1 MEASPHRAISE
12 DTRAQ
17 VSLVL
22 RHSGI
27 QAHTLTFHGTTCNLR
42 DQGRMPLDCAMIQW
56 HGQGKWI
63 PLCFH
68 LGISRETLSSLMSN
82 LLVILSLFHT
92 KNRYSELLDL
102 LPRPLSLIPQLVPK
116 RIYICLQN
124 DMQNAIKWKLT
135 EWGKQERLNN
145 KVQQTHLIWTL
156 TGGGLTSKLMQLL
169 AAHPSLSK
177 GTSTDSL
184 LCSLRQATL
193 FLHWGLPFPRPL
205 QALPQSFP
213 CSVGSTPR
221 GTPHEDLPVYL
232 IPSWCPQPTLS
243 HHNQFPRSSFH
254 GWQCLVSYLS
264 LSVHGLSEG
273 IAFGSLVQSLEQSLA
288 CSIHTRKS
296 CKRSELND

>member
-68 LGISRETLSSLMSN
+68 LGISRENLSSLMSN

-116 RIYICLQN
+116 RIYISLQN

-145 KVQQTHLIWTL
+145 KFQQTHLIWTL

-177 GTSTDSL
+177 GTGTDSL
-184 LCSLRQATL
+184 LSSLRQATL
-193 FLHWGLPFPRPL
+193 PALGP
-205 QALPQSFP
+205 ALPPPITGPPPVLPTLCGLHSKGHSSWRPSRLPYSKLVPSAHLITSQPIPPFLFLRLTMPCFLFIAVCPWAVWRNSLWIS
-213 CSVGSTPR
+213 CSVPR
-221 GTPHEDLPVYL
+221 AVPGMQRT
-232 IPSWCPQPTLS
+232 
-243 HHNQFPRSSFH
+243 
-254 GWQCLVSYLS
+254 
-264 LSVHGLSEG
+264 
-273 IAFGSLVQSLEQSLA
+273 
-288 CSIHTRKS
+288 HTCKS
-296 CKRSELND
+296 CKGSELND

>member
-116 RIYICLQN
+116 RIYISLQN

-184 LCSLRQATL
+184 LCSLQQATL
-193 FLHWGLPFPRPL
+193 FLHWGLPFPCPL
-205 QALPQSFP
+205 QALPSPSHALWAPLQGALLTKTFP
-213 CSVGSTPR
+213 STLFQVGALSPPYHIT
-221 GTPHEDLPVYL
+221 TNSPVPLFTADNALFL
-232 IPSWCPQPTLS
+232 IYRCLS
-243 HHNQFPRSSFH
+243 M
-254 GWQCLVSYLS
+254 GCLK
-264 LSVHGLSEG
+264 E
-273 IAFGSLVQSLEQSLA
+273 
-288 CSIHTRKS
+288 
-296 CKRSELND
+296 